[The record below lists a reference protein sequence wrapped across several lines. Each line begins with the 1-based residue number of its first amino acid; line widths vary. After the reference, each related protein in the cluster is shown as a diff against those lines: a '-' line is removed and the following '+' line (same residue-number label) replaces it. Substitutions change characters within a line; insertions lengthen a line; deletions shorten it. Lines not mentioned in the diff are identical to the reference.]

1 MILVAH
7 IILAL
12 LWTVLIGPN
21 SLANFIVGAILGF
34 GVIWIST
41 RGRGRSTYAS
51 RVLAIFGLIAFTLK
65 ELVIANFR
73 VAYYTVSPL
82 RGIKPAMFDVPL
94 EPDSSDLEITL
105 LACLIT
111 LTPGTLTID
120 LSPDRLAMRVHA
132 MHVPNTDAA
141 IVEIKQGFER
151 RILGV
156 TR

>member
-1 MILVAH
+1 MTLVAH

-12 LWTVLIGPN
+12 LWTVLIGPY

-41 RGRGRSTYAS
+41 RGKGRSNYAN
-51 RVLAIFGLIAFTLK
+51 RVVAIIGLIAFTLK
-65 ELVIANFR
+65 ELVVANFR
-73 VAYYTVSPL
+73 VAYYTLSPL
-82 RGIKPAMFDVPL
+82 KGIRPAVFDVPL
-94 EPDSSDLEITL
+94 EPDSTDLEITL
-105 LACLIT
+105 LAGLIT

-120 LSPDRLAMRVHA
+120 LSPDRMAMRVHA
-132 MHVPNTDAA
+132 MHVPNTEAA
-141 IVEIKQGFER
+141 IREIKHGFER

>member
-1 MILVAH
+1 MTLVAH

-21 SLANFIVGAILGF
+21 TLANFIVGVILGF

-41 RGRGRSTYAS
+41 RGRGRGTYAS
-51 RVLAIFGLIAFTLK
+51 RVIAIIGLIAFTLK

-73 VAYYTVSPL
+73 VAYYTVTPL
-82 RGIKPAMFDVPL
+82 KGIRPAMFDVPL
-94 EPDSSDLEITL
+94 EADSTDLEITL

-120 LSPDRLAMRVHA
+120 LSTDRMAMRVHA

-141 IVEIKQGFER
+141 IRDIKQGFER
-151 RILGV
+151 RILEV

>member
-1 MILVAH
+1 MTLVAH

-21 SLANFIVGAILGF
+21 SLANFLVGAVLGF

-41 RGRGRSTYAS
+41 RGKGRGSYAA
-51 RVLAIFGLIAFTLK
+51 RVIAILGLIGFTLK
-65 ELVIANFR
+65 ELVLANFR

-82 RGIKPAMFDVPL
+82 KDIRPAMFDVPL
-94 EPDSSDLEITL
+94 EPDSTDLEITL

-120 LSPDRLAMRVHA
+120 LSPDRTTMRVHD
-132 MHVPNTDAA
+132 MHVRNTDAA
-141 IVEIKQGFER
+141 IREIKHGFER
-151 RILGV
+151 RILEV

>member
-1 MILVAH
+1 MTLVAH
-7 IILAL
+7 IVLAL

-21 SLANFIVGAILGF
+21 TLANFIVGAILGF

-41 RGRGRSTYAS
+41 RGRGRGSYAA
-51 RVLAIFGLIAFTLK
+51 RVIAIIGLIAFTLR

-82 RGIKPAMFDVPL
+82 KGIRPAMFDVPL
-94 EPDSSDLEITL
+94 EPDSTDLEITL

-141 IVEIKQGFER
+141 IHDIKHGFER
-151 RILGV
+151 RILEV